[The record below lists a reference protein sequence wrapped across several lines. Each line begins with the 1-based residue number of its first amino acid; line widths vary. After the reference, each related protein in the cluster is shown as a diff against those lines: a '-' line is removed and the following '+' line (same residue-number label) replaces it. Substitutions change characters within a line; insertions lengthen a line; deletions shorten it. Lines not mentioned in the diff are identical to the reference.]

1 MKRIILTGVAFSAVL
16 SFLSAQTKKPGA
28 NPAMARGKKVYEQYC
43 LTCHQVDGSGVPHL
57 NPPLIKTTF
66 VLGDKPTLVQVILK
80 GMQSSVPIDD
90 EYYSN
95 NMPPHNFLK
104 DQEIADVL
112 TYVRNNFGNKA
123 SAVTAAEVKA
133 IRAKN

>member
-1 MKRIILTGVAFSAVL
+1 M
-16 SFLSAQTKKPGA
+16 
-28 NPAMARGKKVYEQYC
+28 
-43 LTCHQVDGSGVPHL
+43 DGSGVPHM
-57 NPPLIKTTF
+57 NPPLIKTDF
-66 VLGDKPTLVQVILK
+66 VLGKKPALIQVVLK

-95 NMPPHNFLK
+95 NMPPHDFLK

-123 SAVTAAEVKA
+123 SAVTVTEVKTA
-133 IRAKN
+133 RAKN